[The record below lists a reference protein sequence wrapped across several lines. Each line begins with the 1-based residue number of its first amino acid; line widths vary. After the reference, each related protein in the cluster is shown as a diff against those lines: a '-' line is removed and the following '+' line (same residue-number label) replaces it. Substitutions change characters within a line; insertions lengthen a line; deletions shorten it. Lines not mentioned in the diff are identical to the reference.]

1 MGKGVP
7 TRYCLDDMLTKQ
19 REFYYV
25 KVSSYAA
32 MKETNEDGYVQ
43 NIISCVIFHS
53 ESSGDGEVQY
63 EDS

>member
-7 TRYCLDDMLTKQ
+7 TLDDALTKQ
-19 REFYYV
+19 IEFYYV
-25 KVSSYAA
+25 KVSSNAV
-32 MKETNEDGYVQ
+32 MKETSKDGYVQ
-43 NIISCVIFHS
+43 CIICSCIIFHS